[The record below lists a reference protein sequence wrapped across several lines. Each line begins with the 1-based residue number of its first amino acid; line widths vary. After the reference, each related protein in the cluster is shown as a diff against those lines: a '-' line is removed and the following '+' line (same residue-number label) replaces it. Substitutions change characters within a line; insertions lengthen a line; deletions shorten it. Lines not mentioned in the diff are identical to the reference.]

1 MSECGG
7 GGGDIGGNLEHK
19 LSFLIYLI
27 ERIINSCRGILPA
40 GNKTDCSFVTT
51 FASDRN

>member
-1 MSECGG
+1 MVKFVVGIDSSYNQLNIFKGVSMSECGG

-27 ERIINSCRGILPA
+27 
-40 GNKTDCSFVTT
+40 
-51 FASDRN
+51 